1 MNNHHESCS
10 LETIWASMRREHTV
24 TSGLRLLV
32 TAICVILLLLPGVAF
47 GENVTNATPASQ
59 ATTTVTT
66 VIPTNQS
73 IPGQTTAYENPPP
86 YLVLGVPSVE
96 NLTVTM
102 YGVAAPGSENLTIE
116 SILWDWGDNQ
126 APEYHDFP
134 NSHVYGSPGN
144 YTIVITVRQSDGQE
158 TPRTATVF
166 VEPPVTRVT
175 TVIPPTTSPTPSP
188 IVNVSTPAT
197 TPSAGIPVSP
207 PVLTLLEP
215 VVDGMNVTLNGNL
228 NPGSP
233 GTVITMVS
241 VDWND
246 GNATTS
252 PDLPV
257 TYRYSTP
264 GTYTIAI
271 TGTQS
276 DGLSTT
282 KRLTLEIR
290 QATPGSPGPT
300 PGSPPPSDQSV
311 FIIILVTAIVVVVVG
326 AIFQHFL
333 NRRRGGV
340 PVPDNHGIIPPK
352 AGPMPGNLPSREVLE
367 TLCSGTDVS
376 PEVLDSVIRT
386 AVEIAREGREGM
398 AVGTSF
404 VVGDTGNVLDHS
416 RQFVL
421 NPFHGHHEAERQITD
436 VGIRGHIKEFAQLDG
451 AFIVTGAGVV
461 EAAGRYITVDVS
473 QVNLPGGL
481 GSRHSSVAGITRV
494 TRSIG
499 VVVSQSGGLITIF
512 KDGKIVYTMKW

>member
-1 MNNHHESCS
+1 
-10 LETIWASMRREHTV
+10 MRREQ
-24 TSGLRLLV
+24 SAALGMRLLAA
-32 TAICVILLLLPGVAF
+32 AICIILLVLPGIVLAD
-47 GENVTNATPASQ
+47 NATDTTPAPQ
-59 ATTTVTT
+59 ATTTGATA
-66 VIPTNQS
+66 IPTITPASENA
-73 IPGQTTAYENPPP
+73 TAYLDPPP
-86 YLVLGVPSVE
+86 YLVLGVPVIG
-96 NLTVTM
+96 NLTCTM

-126 APEYHDFP
+126 TPEYYDFP
-134 NSHVYGSPGN
+134 SSHVYRSPGE
-144 YTIVITVRQSDGQE
+144 YTIVITALQSDGQE
-158 TPRTATVF
+158 TTKAATVT
-166 VEPPVTRVT
+166 VEQPV
-175 TVIPPTTSPTPSP
+175 TTSPT
-188 IVNVSTPAT
+188 VNVSAPAT
-197 TPSAGIPVSP
+197 TVGPGIPASP

-233 GTVITMVS
+233 GPTITQVS
-241 VDWND
+241 VEWND
-246 GNATTS
+246 GNVTTS
-252 PDLPV
+252 HDLPV
-257 TYRYSTP
+257 THQYSAP

-271 TGTQS
+271 TGAQS

-282 KRLTLEIR
+282 KRITLDLR

-300 PGSPPPSDQSV
+300 PGSPPPTDQPV
-311 FIIILVTAIVVVVVG
+311 FLIILLTAIAVAVIG
-326 AIFQHFL
+326 AIVQQIAH
-333 NRRRGGV
+333 RRRGTASG
-340 PVPDNHGIIPPK
+340 PDNHGGFAPRTGSVPR
-352 AGPMPGNLPSREVLE
+352 NLPSREELV
-367 TLCSGTDVS
+367 TICFGTDVS
-376 PEVLDSVIRT
+376 PIVLDSVIRV
-386 AVEIAREGREGM
+386 AVEISREGREGK

-436 VGIRGHIKEFAQLDG
+436 IGIRGHIKEFAQLDG

-512 KDGKIVYTMKW
+512 RDGKIVYTIKS